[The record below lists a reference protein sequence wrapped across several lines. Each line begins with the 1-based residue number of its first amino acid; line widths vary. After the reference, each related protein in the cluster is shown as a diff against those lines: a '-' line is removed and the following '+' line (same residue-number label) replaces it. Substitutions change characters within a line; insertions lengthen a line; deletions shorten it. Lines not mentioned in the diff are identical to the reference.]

1 MASIS
6 PVEERVQRADAR
18 RNRERI
24 LAAAKEVFGTSGD
37 AAQMDDIARTAGV
50 GVGTLY
56 RHFPNKDALIGEL
69 IRLKFVGITERAH
82 RYLEEV
88 DDPWECFAGFVWE
101 SAEQMAEDQA
111 QQRMMW
117 LATAEAFAF
126 AREQQQELAAATA
139 KIVGRAHKA
148 GVLRKDWSAEDLPAL
163 MCALSSSMQMGA
175 QAHSPVAYDWRK
187 LLEVT
192 LDGLRA
198 S

>member
-1 MASIS
+1 MAAIS
-6 PVEERVQRADAR
+6 PPAERVLRADAA

-24 LAAAKEVFGTSGD
+24 LAAAKEVFGTTGD
-37 AAQMDDIARTAGV
+37 QAQIDDVARAAGV

-69 IRLKFVGITERAH
+69 IRLKFVGLTERAR

-88 DDPWECFAGFVWE
+88 DDPWECFTGFVWE
-101 SAEQMAEDQA
+101 SAEQMAGDQG

-117 LATAEAFAF
+117 LATPEAFEF
-126 AREQQQELAAATA
+126 AREQQQELAKLTGT
-139 KIVGRAHKA
+139 IVGRAHKA

-163 MCALSSSMQMGA
+163 MCALSSSMQMAGSDHHP
-175 QAHSPVAYDWRK
+175 AHYDWRK
-187 LLEVT
+187 LLQVT

-198 S
+198 R

>member
-1 MASIS
+1 M
-6 PVEERVQRADAR
+6 RADAA

-24 LAAAKEVFGTSGD
+24 LAAAKEVFATAGD
-37 AAQMDDIARTAGV
+37 QAQIDDVARAAGV

-69 IRLKFVGITERAH
+69 IRLKFVGLTERAG
-82 RYLEEV
+82 RFLEEV

-101 SAEQMAEDQA
+101 SADQMADDQG

-117 LATAEAFAF
+117 LATPEAFEF
-126 AREQQQELAAATA
+126 AREQQQELAKLTG
-139 KIVGRAHKA
+139 KIVARAHKV

-163 MCALSSSMQMGA
+163 MCALSSSMQMA
-175 QAHSPVAYDWRK
+175 ANDHHPAHYDWRK

-198 S
+198 R

>member
-1 MASIS
+1 MVTGMPAVRA
-6 PVEERVQRADAR
+6 PRADAA

-24 LAAAKEVFGTSGD
+24 LVAAKDVFGAAGD
-37 AAQMDDIARTAGV
+37 QAQMDDIARAAGV

-69 IRLKFVGITERAH
+69 IRLKFVGIRERAE
-82 RYLEEV
+82 RYLAEAG
-88 DDPWECFAGFVWE
+88 DPWESLTAFIRE

-117 LATAEAFAF
+117 LATDAAFDV
-126 AREQQQELAAATA
+126 ARPAQQELAAVTA
-139 KIVGRAHKA
+139 ELVGRAHKA
-148 GVLRKDWSAEDLPAL
+148 GVLRKDWTAEDLPAL

-175 QAHSPVAYDWRK
+175 QGHSPVPYDWRK
-187 LLEVT
+187 LLQVT

-198 S
+198 